1 LIFCLFFL
9 LICCFSVPIIS
20 VCGFLLLLLG

>member
-9 LICCFSVPIIS
+9 LICCFPVPIIS
-20 VCGFLLLLLG
+20 VCGFLLLLG

>member
-1 LIFCLFFL
+1 LIFCLFSL

-20 VCGFLLLLLG
+20 VCGFLLLLG